1 MKRDN
6 NNILDEFRQEID
18 AVDEQLIS
26 LLAKRMEIVK
36 KVGAYKAER
45 NIPPLDQKRWREVLL
60 SKMKQAKALNLS
72 EALVKDIYERIHKE
86 ALKIEGDK

>member
-1 MKRDN
+1 MMKDDT
-6 NNILDEFRQEID
+6 LVKFRQEID
-18 AVDEQLIS
+18 AVDEQIIS

-45 NIPPLDQKRWREVLL
+45 NIPPLDQKRWRDVLL

-72 EALVKDIYERIHKE
+72 EKLVKDIYERIHKE
-86 ALKIEGDK
+86 ALKLEKKV